1 MIVGVGVG
9 VEEEREEIV
18 GIEGL
23 DHVTDPVHMIDQ
35 VHMADQRV
43 EKGQIVEI
51 EVGIEMI
58 EVVGIKVEIRVQE
71 IKETIQVQGIPQVCI
86 VTIVK

>member
-1 MIVGVGVG
+1 MIVGIG

-23 DHVTDPVHMIDQ
+23 GHMTDPAHMIDQ
-35 VHMADQRV
+35 VHMTDQRV

-51 EVGIEMI
+51 EVGIGMI
-58 EVVGIKVEIRVQE
+58 EVVGTKVDIRVQE
-71 IKETIQVQGIPQVCI
+71 IKETIQVQDIPQVCI

>member
-1 MIVGVGVG
+1 MIVGVG

-18 GIEGL
+18 EIKGL
-23 DHVTDPVHMIDQ
+23 DHMTDPAHMIDQ
-35 VHMADQRV
+35 VHMTDQRV

-58 EVVGIKVEIRVQE
+58 EVVGIKVEIRAQE
-71 IKETIQVQGIPQVCI
+71 IKETIQVQDILQVCI

>member
-1 MIVGVGVG
+1 MIVGVG
-9 VEEEREEIV
+9 VEEEREETA

-23 DHVTDPVHMIDQ
+23 GHMTDPAHMIDQ
-35 VHMADQRV
+35 VHMTDQRV
-43 EKGQIVEI
+43 EKDQIVEI

-71 IKETIQVQGIPQVCI
+71 IKETIQVQDILQVCI

>member
-1 MIVGVGVG
+1 M
-9 VEEEREEIV
+9 
-18 GIEGL
+18 
-23 DHVTDPVHMIDQ
+23 TDLAHRIDQ
-35 VHMADQRV
+35 VHMTDQRV

-71 IKETIQVQGIPQVCI
+71 IKETIQVQDILQVCI

>member
-1 MIVGVGVG
+1 
-9 VEEEREEIV
+9 
-18 GIEGL
+18 
-23 DHVTDPVHMIDQ
+23 MIDQ
-35 VHMADQRV
+35 VHMTDQRV

-51 EVGIEMI
+51 EVEIEMI

-71 IKETIQVQGIPQVCI
+71 IKETIQVEDIPQVCI

>member
-1 MIVGVGVG
+1 MIVGVG

-18 GIEGL
+18 EIEGL
-23 DHVTDPVHMIDQ
+23 DHMTDLAHMIDQ
-35 VHMADQRV
+35 VHMTDQRV
-43 EKGQIVEI
+43 EKGQIVDI

-71 IKETIQVQGIPQVCI
+71 IKETIQVQDILQVCI